1 MQTTT
6 TFFMFVG
13 KQHGKAEEAI
23 DYYVSLFKNSSI
35 INIVRYGA
43 DEGEP
48 EGTVKHAVFSL
59 NGQEYM
65 AMDSNGMHHFIFTP
79 AISIFVTC
87 EAEEI
92 DTLFKRLSD
101 GGSVFMELNKYPF
114 SEKFGWVE
122 DKFGV
127 SWQLNLVSKYEL

>member
-1 MQTTT
+1 MQKTT

-13 KQHGKAEEAI
+13 KQHGKADEAI
-23 DYYVSLFKNSSI
+23 HFYVSLFRNSKVV
-35 INIVRYGA
+35 NIERYGA
-43 DEGEP
+43 GEGGS
-48 EGTVKHAVFSL
+48 EGTVKHAVFML

-65 AMDSNGMHHFIFTP
+65 AMDSSLAHNFTFTP

-87 EAEEI
+87 ETEEEI
-92 DTLFKRLSD
+92 DTLFKELSD
-101 GGSVFMELNKYPF
+101 SGSVFMDLNKYPF

-127 SWQLNLVSKYEL
+127 SWQLNLVSR

>member
-1 MQTTT
+1 
-6 TFFMFVG
+6 MFVG

-23 DYYVSLFKNSSI
+23 QYYVSLFKNSSI

-43 DEGEP
+43 GEGELA
-48 EGTVKHAVFSL
+48 GTVKHAVFIL

-65 AMDSNGMHHFIFTP
+65 AMDSNLAHDFTFTP

-87 EAEEI
+87 ETEEEI
-92 DTLFKRLSD
+92 DTLFKEFSN
-101 GGSVFMELNKYPF
+101 GGLVFMELNTYPF

-122 DKFGV
+122 DKFGI
-127 SWQLNLVSKYEL
+127 SWQLNLVSNNPLGEIF